1 MSVIRRSIDLNS
13 SSGVAQLVVAIIF
26 GVLAT
31 LSVVLRFVSRR
42 ISRVYLSINDY
53 AIVIALVR
61 ASLDI
66 LRLSNLKLIKSSG
79 SHVDPSTSDR
89 DQYALQYLA
98 KSGSILI
105 ISGVAA
111 GGAGMSKHQLSDSE
125 IRIFWKSMYVIIISW
140 PVAQSMTKISILL
153 FYIHLFPTRVFSYAA
168 YSLIVVVTAWMIQQI
183 LASLVLCRPISINWD
198 ASVNGSC
205 GNVAANCL
213 AGAGI
218 NTLQPVANNPLE
230 IVFFTQPST
239 NQVSHSTDILI
250 LILPMP
256 IIWRLHVPLRNKLI
270 LSLIFGLGSLI
281 CIISIIRLKALL
293 SYTTAPMM
301 LPPFDSD
308 GPRTNSMSILYT
320 VLESCLGVI
329 CACLV
334 IMKPI
339 FTNSKFFNS
348 LGRKINS
355 WGSSSSNGSREAKGR
370 IPSWEHGTQQQHP
383 GTQDL
388 RIMKTCEIDVE
399 LDAAM
404 VAQERRG
411 QRLDHTH
418 ILTDMR
424 REGGMMVDER
434 SASESTISTSLRGG
448 RSEAEVRRGV

>member
-1 MSVIRRSIDLNS
+1 MSLIRRSIDLNS
-13 SSGVAQLVVAIIF
+13 SPGVAQLVVAIIF

-61 ASLDI
+61 AALDI

-79 SHVDPSTSDR
+79 SHVDPSASYCN
-89 DQYALQYLA
+89 QYALHYLA
-98 KSGSILI
+98 ESDSILI

-111 GGAGMSKHQLSDSE
+111 GGAGLSKHQLSD
-125 IRIFWKSMYVIIISW
+125 I
-140 PVAQSMTKISILL
+140 
-153 FYIHLFPTRVFSYAA
+153 
-168 YSLIVVVTAWMIQQI
+168 TAWMIQQI
-183 LASLVLCRPISINWD
+183 LATLVICRPISINWD
-198 ASVNGSC
+198 ASVNGTC

-213 AGAGI
+213 ASAGI
-218 NTLQPVANNPLE
+218 NTL
-230 IVFFTQPST
+230 
-239 NQVSHSTDILI
+239 TDILI

-270 LSLIFGLGSLI
+270 LSLIFGLGFLI

-301 LPPFDSD
+301 LPPFNSD

-329 CACLV
+329 CACLI

-348 LGRKINS
+348 LSRKISS
-355 WGSSSSNGSREAKGR
+355 WGSSSSNGSGEAKER
-370 IPSWEHGTQQQHP
+370 SPSWEHGTPQQHP
-383 GTQDL
+383 GAQDL

-399 LDAAM
+399 LEAAI

-418 ILTDMR
+418 ILTSMR
-424 REGGMMVDER
+424 RQGGMVVDER
-434 SASESTISTSLRGG
+434 STSESTISTSLKGG
-448 RSEAEVRRGV
+448 RSEAEVHRGL

>member
-1 MSVIRRSIDLNS
+1 MSLIRRSIDLNS
-13 SSGVAQLVVAIIF
+13 SPGVAQLVVAIIF

-61 ASLDI
+61 AALDI

-79 SHVDPSTSDR
+79 SHVDPSASYCN
-89 DQYALQYLA
+89 QYALHYLA
-98 KSGSILI
+98 ESDSILI

-111 GGAGMSKHQLSDSE
+111 GGAGLSKHQLSDSE
-125 IRIFWKSMYVIIISW
+125 IRIFWKSMYAIIISW

-153 FYIHLFPTRVFSYAA
+153 FYIHLFPTRIFSYAA

-183 LASLVLCRPISINWD
+183 LATLVICRPISINWD
-198 ASVNGSC
+198 ASVNGTC

-213 AGAGI
+213 ASAGI
-218 NTLQPVANNPLE
+218 NTL
-230 IVFFTQPST
+230 
-239 NQVSHSTDILI
+239 TDILI

-270 LSLIFGLGSLI
+270 LSLIFGLGFLI

-301 LPPFDSD
+301 LPPFNSD

-329 CACLV
+329 CACLI

-348 LGRKINS
+348 LSRKISS
-355 WGSSSSNGSREAKGR
+355 WGSSSSNGSGEAKER
-370 IPSWEHGTQQQHP
+370 SPSWEHGTPQQHP
-383 GTQDL
+383 GAQDL

-399 LDAAM
+399 LEAAI

-418 ILTDMR
+418 ILTSMR
-424 REGGMMVDER
+424 RQGGMVVDER
-434 SASESTISTSLRGG
+434 STSESTISTSLKGG
-448 RSEAEVRRGV
+448 RSEAEVHRGL

>member
-1 MSVIRRSIDLNS
+1 MSVIRRSLDLNS
-13 SSGVAQLVVAIIF
+13 SPGVAQLVVAIVF

-53 AIVIALVR
+53 AIVIAL
-61 ASLDI
+61 AATLSL
-66 LRLSNLKLIKSSG
+66 
-79 SHVDPSTSDR
+79 V
-89 DQYALQYLA
+89 LA
-98 KSGSILI
+98 TV
-105 ISGVAA
+105 ISVAA
-111 GGAGMSKHQLSDSE
+111 GGAGMSKHQLSD
-125 IRIFWKSMYVIIISW
+125 
-140 PVAQSMTKISILL
+140 
-153 FYIHLFPTRVFSYAA
+153 
-168 YSLIVVVTAWMIQQI
+168 VTAWMIQQI

-198 ASVNGSC
+198 ASVNGTC

-218 NTLQPVANNPLE
+218 NTL
-230 IVFFTQPST
+230 
-239 NQVSHSTDILI
+239 TDILI

-281 CIISIIRLKALL
+281 CMISIIRLKALL

-301 LPPFDSD
+301 LPPFNSD

-329 CACLV
+329 CACLI

-348 LGRKINS
+348 LSRKISS
-355 WGSSSSNGSREAKGR
+355 WGSSSSNGFGAAKGR
-370 IPSWEHGTQQQHP
+370 IPSWEHGRPQQHP
-383 GTQDL
+383 GAQDL

-399 LDAAM
+399 LDAAI

-418 ILTDMR
+418 ILMDMR
-424 REGGMMVDER
+424 REGGLLVDER
-434 SASESTISTSLRGG
+434 SASESTISTSLKGG